1 MSRPAHR
8 RSPETAA
15 IIAIDKDRRSIAQKA
30 RDRAVVDAARTSTL
44 VAIMAVPEPQRVQH
58 MEGMLDT
65 IRAQLTVCLDAAGAS
80 SIIAKRAEQ
89 AIISG
94 PNARA
99 RAEQLFSGGAG

>member
-15 IIAIDKDRRSIAQKA
+15 IIAVDRDRRSAAQRA

-44 VAIMAVPEPQRVQH
+44 ITIMAVPEPQRVLF
-58 MEGMLDT
+58 MEGVLDT
-65 IRAQLTVCLDAAGAS
+65 VRAQLTVCLDAAGAS
-80 SIIAKRAEQ
+80 SIIAKRAQQ
-89 AIISG
+89 AIITG

-99 RAEQLFSGGAG
+99 RAEQLFCGGEG